1 MSSSA
6 PKKPHNWRRNI
17 VSCSL
22 SFYAGM
28 AVNLPVL
35 AEEPSG
41 QKEER
46 TMARSPAEQQMETAA
61 RTYFERV
68 TKGDVEGILALFA
81 DDAQLINPM
90 TGEEG
95 IKGKAALRGF
105 YQNLVSSLVDY
116 YAGPTDI
123 IIDGNKLVAPL
134 HLEGK
139 TKDGN
144 PLVMNNLN
152 FWTFENGKFKVLRIY
167 MDTYPYRQALSQ
179 ALGSGKK

>member
-1 MSSSA
+1 VLLCVS
-6 PKKPHNWRRNI
+6 I
-17 VSCSL
+17 VVSL
-22 SFYAGM
+22 PTRAD
-28 AVNLPVL
+28 
-35 AEEPSG
+35 EPSG
-41 QKEER
+41 KREEK
-46 TMARSPAEQQMETAA
+46 TMARTPAEQQMETAA

-90 TGEEG
+90 TGEQG
-95 IKGKAALRGF
+95 IKGKEALRAF
-105 YQNLVSSLVDY
+105 YQNLTSSLVDY
-116 YAGPTDI
+116 HAGPTDI

-152 FWTFENGKFKVLRIY
+152 LWTFENGKFKILRIY

-179 ALGSGKK
+179 ALGGGKK